1 MTSWINSTG
10 SSILGWVLV
19 AIGTVLVISAVAF
32 GGIAIAGKE
41 KQWGKFLENL
51 AVGILGGLML
61 VWSAASLISFYKSK
75 GNEIPHS

>member
-1 MTSWINSTG
+1 MTTWINSTG

-19 AIGTVLVISAVAF
+19 AVGTVLVISAVAF
-32 GGIAIAGKE
+32 GGMALAGKE

-51 AVGILGGLML
+51 AVGVVGGLLLM
-61 VWSAASLISFYKSK
+61 WSAASLISFYKNK